1 MSRSILLSS
10 RSLMIATLLSAGGIS
25 AFGQY
30 SSPVRITNNTPAQSV
45 PVKDQDNPA
54 RQPVTAKFAC
64 TMAAGVDSCFGA
76 NYSLPAGK
84 TLVMEAITF
93 RSSSTFFTGKLF
105 CTFQGNTAPTF
116 TDVYFSPT
124 FIGRITP
131 INSDIHVANLQTKV
145 YFSTPGSSV
154 NLYCIRDNSTASLD
168 ATGFFFGHLVDV
180 P

>member
-1 MSRSILLSS
+1 MSKSIIS
-10 RSLMIATLLSAGGIS
+10 RRYLMIATLLSASGMS

-30 SSPVRITNNTPAQSV
+30 SSPVRITNTTPAQSV

-54 RQPVTAKFAC
+54 RQPVTAKFTC
-64 TMAAGVDSCFGA
+64 TMAAGADSCFGA
-76 NYSLPAGK
+76 SYSLPAGK

-93 RSSSTFFTGKLF
+93 RSLSTFFTGKLF
-105 CTFQGNTAPTF
+105 CTIQGNTSPTF

-131 INSDIHVANLQTKV
+131 ISSDIHVANLQTKV

-154 NLYCIRDNSTASLD
+154 NMYCSRDTTVASLD
-168 ATGFFFGHLVDV
+168 ATGFLFGHLVDV

>member
-1 MSRSILLSS
+1 MSKSIIS
-10 RSLMIATLLSAGGIS
+10 RRYLMIATLLSASGMS

-30 SSPVRITNNTPAQSV
+30 SSPVRITNTAPAQSV

-54 RQPVTAKFAC
+54 RQPVTARFNC
-64 TMAAGVDSCFGA
+64 TMAAGVDSCFGT

-105 CTFQGNTAPTF
+105 CTFQGNTSPTF

-154 NLYCIRDNSTASLD
+154 NLYCIRDNTTASLD